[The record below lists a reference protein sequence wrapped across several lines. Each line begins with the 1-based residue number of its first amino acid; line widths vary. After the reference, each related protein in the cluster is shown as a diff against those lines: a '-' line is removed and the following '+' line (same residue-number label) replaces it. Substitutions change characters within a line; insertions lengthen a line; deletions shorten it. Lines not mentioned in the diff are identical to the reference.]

1 MTAIHDR
8 VSINMASFMGAGLAL
23 SADYWREIGA
33 RRVTFSGAL
42 LLGDER
48 QAVRD
53 LVRERGYGVA
63 TISHL
68 FEASAL
74 PQQASDWAAPR
85 ERLSTLIDRCA
96 EVGAPAICML
106 TGGRGS
112 LGWEDATALYA
123 EMMAPCVAK
132 AREAGITLAIEST
145 SPLFAD
151 HHLGTGMRDALLVAE
166 TAGIG
171 LCPDLFAGWTEAG
184 LQQTIERAVPRMVT
198 VQVADYVYGDRARP
212 CRAVP
217 GDGAIPLQTIFG
229 WMIDAGF
236 EGVFDI
242 EILGPRI
249 ANEGF
254 PRALRRAAD
263 NVGAMLDAVGA

>member
-1 MTAIHDR
+1 MTPIHDR
-8 VSINMASFMGAGLAL
+8 ISINMASFMGAGLAQ

-33 RRVTFSGAL
+33 KRVSLNGSL
-42 LLGDER
+42 LLGEER
-48 QAVRD
+48 AAVAALVRD
-53 LVRERGYGVA
+53 RGYDVV
-63 TISHL
+63 TVSHL
-68 FEASAL
+68 FEPAAL
-74 PQQASDWAAPR
+74 PRQASQWAAPR
-85 ERLSTLIDRCA
+85 NRLSTLIDRCA

-123 EMMAPCVAK
+123 EMLAPCVAR
-132 AREAGITLAIEST
+132 ARDAGITLAIEST
-145 SPLFAD
+145 QPLFAD

-171 LCPDLFAGWTEAG
+171 LCPDLFAGWYEAG
-184 LQQTIERAVPRMVT
+184 LKETIERAVPRMVT
-198 VQVADYVYGDRARP
+198 VQVADYVYGDRALP

-217 GDGAIPLQTIFG
+217 GDGAIPLRRIFG

-236 EGVFDI
+236 KGAFDI

-249 ANEGF
+249 ADEGF
-254 PRALRRAAD
+254 PRALRRAAE
-263 NVGAMLDAVGA
+263 NVGAMLEALGA